1 MRSALRRGGS
11 AALALLLILAAA
23 LQTSAQKLK
32 LPEIKYEKYTLP
44 NGLTVITHEDH
55 RLPLVAVDL
64 WYHVGPLNE
73 RAGRTGFAHLFEH
86 MMFEGS
92 EHVGEK
98 AHIKDVQAA
107 GGTDIN
113 GTTDFDRTNYFET
126 VPSNQL
132 ELALWLESDRMGFL
146 MEGLNRTLL
155 ANQRDVVRNERR
167 QGEGR
172 PYYVANE
179 ALMHA
184 LFPAGHPYY
193 GNVMGSHAD
202 IEAARIADVREFHQ
216 QYYTP
221 NNASIAIAGDF
232 DPKALRALLTKYF
245 GPVPRG
251 PVPPPVNVTTPPI
264 TSQKRVTV
272 TDTVKLPQIRFA
284 WLLPAAYTQG
294 QYDTDAV
301 IYALGGAKASRL
313 DEALVYKS
321 QLAQSVTC
329 GSSSLKLTGMAQC
342 IITPRPGVKLQDVES
357 VFWKELA
364 RLQQEGPTAQ
374 EIQAYKANALTDK
387 ITGLQRLGGFGGVA
401 DTLDEYN
408 QYTGDPG
415 FLPKDVA
422 MTEAVTPATAKAA
435 AVKYFASNAAVV
447 VSCVP
452 GEKVLHDVP
461 RSADDT
467 DANVKITNPYTADFE
482 QSQEWRKMAPKA
494 GAPPVVHL
502 PVPSTFALE
511 NGLKVYVVEDHA
523 LPILSA
529 SMVSHAGSERN
540 PKDKSGLASLVA
552 ETMGDGT
559 ESRGLKKLADDEELI
574 GIHITPGAS
583 MDGSSAGMTALTNN
597 TDHGMDLLS
606 DVVEHPAF
614 RPEDLDRRKKQR
626 LVRIAQETD
635 SVQAMAVRVGPK
647 LLFGESPYGQSIAGT
662 QESVQPLTRDD
673 VTGFYK
679 SHYGPADSALVFAGD
694 ITPAEARRVAE
705 QYFGKWT
712 GTASEAVTLPAAP
725 EPQPTHIV
733 IVDKPGAPQTML
745 LAYGIG
751 VPANSPDLP
760 TLQVMN
766 YTLGGSFAS
775 RINMNLREQHG
786 YTYGASSGFRGYR
799 TGGQFAAGGLVRT
812 DVTAPAAKELMGEI
826 TRFPTSLPSETE
838 LNASKDAL
846 VQSLPG
852 EFETTFSATTAMQSI
867 FLYDRPLDYYAKLP
881 ERYRAVTPDDV
892 ARVAKEDLHP
902 NQLIIVAA
910 GDRAKIEP
918 GLKDAGL
925 GPVEVR
931 DINGDL
937 VTK

>member
-1 MRSALRRGGS
+1 MSRALRC
-11 AALALLLILAAA
+11 LALLCSVVATVAAA
-23 LQTSAQKLK
+23 QPAAHKLK
-32 LPEIKYEKYTLP
+32 LPQIKYEKYTLP
-44 NGLTVITHEDH
+44 NGLTVITHVDH

-73 RAGRTGFAHLFEH
+73 RPGRTGFAHLFEH

-98 AHIKDVQAA
+98 AHIKDVENA
-107 GGTDIN
+107 GATDVN

-126 VPSNQL
+126 MPANQL

-155 ANQRDVVRNERR
+155 GNQRDVVRNERR

-179 ALMHA
+179 VLMHT
-184 LFPAGHPYY
+184 LFPQGHPYY

-202 IEAARIADVREFHQ
+202 IESARIADVRDFHQ

-251 PVPPPVNVTTPPI
+251 PVPPPVNVKTPPI

-284 WLLPAAYTQG
+284 WLTPPAFTRGA
-294 QYDTDAV
+294 YDTDAV
-301 IYALGGAKASRL
+301 IYALGGGKASRL
-313 DEALVYKS
+313 DQALVYKS
-321 QLAQSVTC
+321 QLAQSVGC
-329 GSSSLKLTGMAQC
+329 GNDSLKLTGMAQC
-342 IITPRPGVKLQDVES
+342 IITARPGVKLEDIEA

-364 RLQQEGPTAQ
+364 RLQQEGPTA
-374 EIQAYKANALTDK
+374 EELEAAKAEALTGK

-408 QYTGDPG
+408 QYTGNPG

-422 MTEAVTPATAKAA
+422 MTEAVTQSSAKAA
-435 AVKYFASNAAVV
+435 AVKYFAPSAAVV

-452 GEKVLHDVP
+452 GEKLLHDVP
-461 RSADDT
+461 RSPEDT
-467 DANVKITNPYTADFE
+467 DANVKITNPYTEAFE
-482 QSQEWRKMAPKA
+482 KSQDWRKEPPKA
-494 GAPPVVHL
+494 APSPTVHL
-502 PVPSTFALE
+502 PVPVTFALD
-511 NGLKVYVVEDHA
+511 NGLKVYLVEEHA
-523 LPILSA
+523 LPIVSA
-529 SMVSHAGSERN
+529 SLVSRAGTETN
-540 PKDKSGLASLVA
+540 PKDKGGLATLVA

-559 ESRGLKKLADDEELI
+559 ESRDLTKLADDEELI
-574 GIHITPGAS
+574 GARIAPNAS
-583 MDGSSAGMTALTNN
+583 MDGSSAGLTVLTSN
-597 TDHGMDLLS
+597 DDRGFELLA

-635 SVQAMAVRVGPK
+635 SVQMMAQRVGPK
-647 LLFGESPYGQSIAGT
+647 LVFGDSPYGAAPTGT
-662 QESVQPLTRDD
+662 TESVQALTRDD
-673 VTGFYK
+673 VTGFYAG
-679 SHYGPADSALVFAGD
+679 HYGPADSALVLAGD
-694 ITPAEARRVAE
+694 ITPADARRLAE
-705 QYFGKWT
+705 QNFGKWT
-712 GTASEAVTLPAAP
+712 GTADESVTLPAAP
-725 EPQPTHIV
+725 EIQPTHVV
-733 IVDKPGAPQTML
+733 IIDKPGAPQTA
-745 LAYGIG
+745 LAAFGIS
-751 VPANSPDLP
+751 VPANAPELP
-760 TLQVMN
+760 ALQVMN
-766 YTLGGSFAS
+766 YTLGGAFAS

-786 YTYGASSGFRGYR
+786 YTYGASSRFQPFRA
-799 TGGQFAAGGLVRT
+799 GGEFTAGGLVRT
-812 DVTAPAAKELMGEI
+812 DVTAPAAKELMSEI
-826 TRFPTSLPSETE
+826 TRFPANPPTEAE

-852 EFETTFSATTAMQSI
+852 EFATTYSETGAMQSI

-881 ERYRAVTPDDV
+881 ERYRAVTAEDV
-892 ARVAKEDLHP
+892 AKVAKEDLHP
-902 NQLIIVAA
+902 NNLVIVAA

-918 GLKDAGL
+918 ALKDAGL

-931 DINGDL
+931 NINGDL